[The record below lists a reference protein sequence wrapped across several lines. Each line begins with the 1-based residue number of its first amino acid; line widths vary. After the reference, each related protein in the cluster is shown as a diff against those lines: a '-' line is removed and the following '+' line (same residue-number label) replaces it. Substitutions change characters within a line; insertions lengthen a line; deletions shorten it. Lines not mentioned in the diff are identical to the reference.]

1 MDHLRGLAV
10 LLLLPFLPL
19 TMIGMMWNKT
29 LALLTV
35 FGFNPDPRW
44 DRWGNRIFLTGFVGT
59 LALIGLIFLAG

>member
-44 DRWGNRIFLTGFVGT
+44 DR
-59 LALIGLIFLAG
+59 